1 MVALTAIF
9 YTLVFG
15 AIIFIIQASLARVSN
30 HQEIKKEGGI
40 RTKYNEIFSYL
51 YNLPNSSITFESSS
65 YVVFDVRDKRKHLH
79 FSMNYSALED
89 FVIKCKVTYF
99 DDTAFQNGKVYK
111 WTHVGK
117 ITSEKETLKRIKD
130 TINSLP

>member
-9 YTLVFG
+9 FVIVSGFI
-15 AIIFIIQASLARVSN
+15 AFIIQAFLARVGN

-40 RTKYNEIFSYL
+40 RTKFNKIFSYF
-51 YNLPNSSITFESSS
+51 YNLPNSVISLETSS
-65 YVVFDVRDKRKHLH
+65 YVVFDVKDKRRHLH
-79 FSMNYSALED
+79 ISMNYSALED
-89 FVIKCKVTYF
+89 FVIKCKVKYF
-99 DDTAFQNGKVYK
+99 DDTAFQNGKEYK

-117 ITSEKETLKRIKD
+117 ITSEEETLKRICD